1 MASPST
7 STITILKCDAFI
19 NSFCTVT
26 EAHGAAELGGGNPEQ
41 EPTAADRR
49 GADGREAPGGR
60 VTRRTQEHEA
70 ESDGAGDSGQTDTAV
85 VLVV

>member
-1 MASPST
+1 MNKNLS
-7 STITILKCDAFI
+7 AFK
-19 NSFCTVT
+19 NAFLTVT

-60 VTRRTQEHEA
+60 VARRTQEHEA
-70 ESDGAGDSGQTDTAV
+70 ESDGTRDAGQTHHSRDLRLKYSIV
-85 VLVV
+85 